1 MFNKVLVPTDGSQ
14 LSDKSVDNAIEY
26 CRRLDAEMTV
36 LYVTPLT
43 SGVNPT
49 IFSDYTEKVREQNEA
64 YGRKLLQEVVDRAKA
79 RGVICKPVLVAN
91 DQPHR
96 AIIEAAEQQGC
107 GMIFMASHGR
117 RGFGEVL
124 LGSETQKVL
133 AYSKIPVLVFR

>member
-1 MFNKVLVPTDGSQ
+1 MFDKILFPTDGSEI
-14 LSDKSVDNAIEY
+14 SDKTLSHAIEY
-26 CRRLDAEMTV
+26 CSRLGAEMTV
-36 LYVTPLT
+36 LYVMPFS
-43 SGVNPT
+43 SGVNAA
-49 IFSDYTEKVREQNEA
+49 FFGDYVEKVREQNEL
-64 YGRKLLQEVVDRAKA
+64 YGKELLERAAERAQA
-79 RGVICKPVLVAN
+79 RGVQCKTLLVAN

-96 AIIEAAEQQGC
+96 AIIDAARDLGC